1 MEKEKILVYDGS
13 FNGFLTSVF
22 IAFEQKIN
30 VINIQRKNEVQKGLF
45 TDTQTILTQ
54 VPKAKRVWNGI
65 SQRNNHVMKNIY
77 FAFLS
82 ETAGIEQLLYSY
94 IQKIVTKGSNNHLD
108 LTDDM
113 AFKINHLSNMVSKK
127 KSQMEAFMKF
137 NVSLDGIHYSITNP
151 EFNLLPLV
159 SKHYRSN
166 FGDRQ
171 WIIYDIKRNYGLYY
185 DLHTIQ
191 LITLD
196 SKEIFAKAG
205 SLNGHFQ
212 TNPIGAMEL
221 WNAYFAKNSI
231 KSFISN
237 KLHTHQLSKRRRKY
251 QEDLEAV

>member
-22 IAFEQKIN
+22 MAFEQKIN
-30 VINIQRKNEVQKGLF
+30 VINIQRKDEVQKGLF
-45 TDTQTILTQ
+45 NDTQTILTQ

-65 SQRNNHVMKNIY
+65 SQRSNLVMKNIY

-94 IQKIVTKGSNNHLD
+94 IEKIVAKGSNNHLD

-113 AFKINHLSNMVSKK
+113 AFKINHLANMVSKK

-137 NVSLDGIHYSITNP
+137 NVSIDGVHYSIAEP
-151 EFNLLPLV
+151 SYNLLPLV
-159 SKHYRSN
+159 SKHFRSN

-196 SKEIFAKAG
+196 SKEIYANKE
-205 SLNGHFQ
+205 SLNGSFQ
-212 TNPIGAMEL
+212 TKPIEAIAL
-221 WNAYFAKNSI
+221 WDTYFAKNSM
-231 KSFISN
+231 KSLISN
-237 KLHTHQLSKRRRKY
+237 KLHTHQFSKPRRKY
-251 QEDLEAV
+251 QKDLEAV

>member
-94 IQKIVTKGSNNHLD
+94 IQKIVAKGSNNHLD

-137 NVSLDGIHYSITNP
+137 NVSLDGVHYSIAKP

-196 SKEIFAKAG
+196 SKEIFMKAG
-205 SLNGHFQ
+205 TVNDPFQ
-212 TNPIGAMEL
+212 TNPIGAIAL
-221 WNAYFAKNSI
+221 WNAYFAENSI
-231 KSFISN
+231 KSLISN
-237 KLHTHQLSKRRRKY
+237 KLHTHQLSKRRSKVL
-251 QEDLEAV
+251 EDLEAV

>member
-22 IAFEQKIN
+22 MAFEQKIN
-30 VINIQRKNEVQKGLF
+30 VINIQRKDEVQKGLF
-45 TDTQTILTQ
+45 NDTQTILTQ

-65 SQRNNHVMKNIY
+65 SQRSNLVMKNIY

-94 IQKIVTKGSNNHLD
+94 IQKIVAKGSNNHLD

-113 AFKINHLSNMVSKK
+113 AFKINHLANMVSKK

-137 NVSLDGIHYSITNP
+137 NVSIDGVHYSIAEP
-151 EFNLLPLV
+151 SYNLLPLV
-159 SKHYRSN
+159 SKHFRSN
-166 FGDRQ
+166 FGDIQ

-196 SKEIFAKAG
+196 SKEIYANKE
-205 SLNGHFQ
+205 SLNGSFQ
-212 TNPIGAMEL
+212 TKPIEAIAL
-221 WNAYFAKNSI
+221 WNTYFAKNSM
-231 KSFISN
+231 KSLISN
-237 KLHTHQLSKRRRKY
+237 KLHTHQFSKPRRKY

>member
-22 IAFEQKIN
+22 MAFEQKIN
-30 VINIQRKNEVQKGLF
+30 VINIQRKDDVQKGLF

-65 SQRNNHVMKNIY
+65 SQRSNLVMKNIY

-94 IQKIVTKGSNNHLD
+94 IQKIVAKGSNNHLD

-113 AFKINHLSNMVSKK
+113 AFKINHLANIVSKK

-137 NVSLDGIHYSITNP
+137 NVSIDGVHYSIAEP
-151 EFNLLPLV
+151 EYNLLPLV
-159 SKHYRSN
+159 SKHFRSN

-191 LITLD
+191 LINMD
-196 SKEIFAKAG
+196 SKEIYARAG
-205 SLNGHFQ
+205 SLSGQFH
-212 TNPIGAMEL
+212 TNSIEALGL
-221 WNAYFAKNSI
+221 WDTYFSKNSI
-231 KSFISN
+231 KSLISN